1 MPAMT
6 DAPATEARHAALRAL
21 CADGRVIDLA
31 EAALLLSAERRPG
44 VALQSHREFLARL
57 VAAVEAALGAGGLE
71 GTPPQALRQVLGGRF
86 GFKGDND
93 TYEDLQNADFAR
105 VLDRRKGLPIALGI
119 LYIHVARA
127 LGFGCVGLNFP
138 GHFVIRLDFAD
149 ARGGAGRAIL
159 DPFHGGIARD
169 PADLRRLYRELRG
182 PEAEIEPQHFAAVAD
197 ADVLL
202 RLQNNIKLRLLQ
214 QENGPAALQVLQS
227 MLLIAPERPELW
239 YEAGLIGAQA
249 ERVGFAVRALERF
262 LELVPAGVGQPD
274 GRYRAAQLLQSL
286 KRRLN

>member
-1 MPAMT
+1 MSDP
-6 DAPATEARHAALRAL
+6 DTEARHAALRAL

-44 VALQSHREFLARL
+44 LALQPHREFLARL
-57 VAAVEAALGAGGLE
+57 VAAVEETLGQA
-71 GTPPQALRQVLGGRF
+71 TPAEALRQVLGVRF
-86 GFKGDND
+86 GFKGDSD

-127 LGFGCVGLNFP
+127 LGFSCVGLNFP
-138 GHFVIRLDFAD
+138 GHFVVRLEASD
-149 ARGGAGRAIL
+149 AQGGTERTII

-169 PADLRRLYRELRG
+169 AADLRRLYRELRG

-214 QENGPAALQVLQS
+214 QENGPAALEVLQS

-262 LELVPAGVGQPD
+262 LALVPAGAGQD